1 LAEKHLTFFEHLE
14 ELRTRLVVAIIAV
27 LVTASVAYFF
37 SFEILELLKRPAG
50 PITLNY
56 LNVLEPFMARFKVSV
71 FAGVIVSSPIIFYE
85 ILAFLS
91 PALRKKEKKYLYPAV
106 AMIVL
111 FFALG
116 VLVGYLY
123 IVPMSITWLMSQ
135 AGTAMNP
142 LLSVN
147 EYIKVITLF
156 LLAFGVGFETPVVV
170 LVLVKL
176 RIVPYE
182 TLVKNWR
189 VAFIVILV
197 VAAIATPDWSL
208 PPMLIL
214 GGSMLVLFGLTLLVA
229 RFMK

>member
-1 LAEKHLTFFEHLE
+1 MAEKHLTFFEHLE